1 MARQET
7 IIDEDR
13 VEIYL
18 NLYTFKRCS
27 VLQSYVISI
36 LSRMNVNDEEQAILR
51 RMFIELDT
59 TKNGFL
65 SVDEIR
71 DGMKT
76 IEKTFNISLGKN
88 ENFEPEWDSAVN
100 CIDVD
105 KDGQVSFEEFVT
117 AASDRHRLINDEN
130 NLKQAF
136 DFFDKEG
143 NGHISISQLKECFGY
158 NNQSASLEIRDTEK
172 VDDDTEAKIVKLFE
186 EIDKNSDGKI
196 DLEEF
201 SEHMMGLVRKG
212 VYDKRK
218 TKKFDSQLQSRV
230 EEKKHSSNEQFHP

>member
-76 IEKTFNISLGKN
+76 IEKTVNISLGKN

-105 KDGQVSFEEFVT
+105 KDG
-117 AASDRHRLINDEN
+117 
-130 NLKQAF
+130 
-136 DFFDKEG
+136 
-143 NGHISISQLKECFGY
+143 
-158 NNQSASLEIRDTEK
+158 
-172 VDDDTEAKIVKLFE
+172 
-186 EIDKNSDGKI
+186 
-196 DLEEF
+196 
-201 SEHMMGLVRKG
+201 
-212 VYDKRK
+212 
-218 TKKFDSQLQSRV
+218 
-230 EEKKHSSNEQFHP
+230 